1 MDHHDIFS
9 FIILLGVI
17 QGVFLSFFFL
27 WRKSDNQ
34 QSTVFLGLILLFFA
48 LLNFDFW
55 SGYTLT
61 TLRYPHLLDISVP
74 FSLAMGPLT
83 YHYTR
88 NYLLVRKDKYLFL
101 HYLPA
106 LFCMV
111 YFLFFYLQDADFK
124 YNIFIRSRGL
134 DLPLR
139 MDQVLFSPD
148 PLRIRNLTGIF
159 LTIQLITYL
168 IASVRVY
175 YLFVSGREEAAKNI
189 SSQGIR
195 WLRNTLIASFVII
208 VVATVIQLFFAGGR
222 VEYVLATCFT
232 LFIYFT
238 SFQLIR
244 NSDFYKQGLIR
255 EKYVKSSLNSELKD
269 NYVKK
274 IDEYMTVD
282 KPYLDNLFSLK
293 TFARAVGA
301 SPNHLSQILNEH
313 FGMSFFEFIAGFRI
327 REAKS
332 ILTNPENA
340 DMKIE
345 QVAYKVGYNSK
356 AAFNKAFKINTGQ
369 TPQVFR
375 KSSNP

>member
-1 MDHHDIFS
+1 
-9 FIILLGVI
+9 
-17 QGVFLSFFFL
+17 
-27 WRKSDNQ
+27 
-34 QSTVFLGLILLFFA
+34 
-48 LLNFDFW
+48 
-55 SGYTLT
+55 
-61 TLRYPHLLDISVP
+61 
-74 FSLAMGPLT
+74 
-83 YHYTR
+83 
-88 NYLLVRKDKYLFL
+88 
-101 HYLPA
+101 
-106 LFCMV
+106 MV